1 MVTAAGVGILT
12 KVVAAAAAE
21 VDFAVVS
28 HSAGAAARALLRWRS
43 N

>member
-12 KVVAAAAAE
+12 RVVAAAAE